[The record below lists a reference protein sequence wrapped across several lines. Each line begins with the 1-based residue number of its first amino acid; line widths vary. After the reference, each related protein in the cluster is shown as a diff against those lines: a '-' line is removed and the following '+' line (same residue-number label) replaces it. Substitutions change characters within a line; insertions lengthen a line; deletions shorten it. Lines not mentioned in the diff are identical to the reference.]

1 VTGLSCVEP
10 ITAKICRGGDGLGA
24 VEIVIVSSAASLL
37 DGDRVRVDIDVRSGS
52 SLTVRSV
59 AAQLA
64 YPAPA
69 HGTSFEA
76 HLRVGDD
83 ADFTW
88 VPEPLVVCAFGRHR
102 TSLTVDLAGTG
113 QVSLRDEVVLGRSG
127 ERASDTQL
135 AATVMVRRDGRPLFV
150 DGIDTSRP
158 GAWGPAVLGDARYVG
173 TVVETARIPAPGDGW
188 IRLAH
193 GGAVCRVLDH
203 CVASGRQALAS
214 LDLLASGR

>member
-10 ITAKICRGGDGLGA
+10 ITAKICRGGDGRGA

-37 DGDRVRVDIDVRSGS
+37 DGDRVCVDIDVRPGS
-52 SLTVRSV
+52 SLTIRSV

-64 YPAPA
+64 YPAPSV
-69 HGTSFEA
+69 GTVFEA
-76 HLRVGDD
+76 RIRVGDN
-83 ADFTW
+83 AAVVW

-102 TSLTVDLAGTG
+102 SSLTVDLAGTG
-113 QVSLRDEVVLGRSG
+113 RVWLRDELVLGRSG
-127 ERASDTQL
+127 EEASSVGVASTL
-135 AATVMVRRDGRPLFV
+135 VVRRDGRPLFV

-173 TVVETARIPAPGDGW
+173 TLLDTARVSAPGDGW
-188 IRLAH
+188 IGLAH
-193 GGAVCRVLDH
+193 GGAVRRVVEH